1 VGSNTLLELL
11 EHVLHLL
18 SDEVLDLS
26 LELGKLAADLVGSAA
41 GSALS
46 LLELLSNLIL
56 DLGDGRDGNG
66 VLGGLLGGAL
76 GGLVA
81 TLLNNVGEVGR
92 SSTVPGEDVSCVRG
106 NIRQSTNSTD
116 SDEVSLELLG
126 GDVGDGIGRVLG
138 GLEGEV
144 VGQETSNVGRGHG
157 GTRDGVGGVLRANPG
172 GEDVQARGEDVV
184 ALSVVGEVRTLVTEG
199 GGTNSD
205 SVLGSRRRVVAGI
218 CVVVTGGN
226 GEVDAGIDGS
236 VDGKVKSGG
245 LATAKRHV
253 GSRALEA
260 LLLALLG
267 GADSVAVSLSG
278 PLNALDDVR
287 HGARAVGAEDL
298 DGVDVGLLGDAVLLT
313 SDGTRAVGAVAV
325 AILVGIAVGDGLAP
339 VSTALEV
346 DVLVVC
352 TGVDDVDVDT
362 LTAVGRVEVLVPRA
376 EAQRV
381 AVRDTGKTP
390 WGVLLRLVV
399 VAKGVDLRV
408 TLDVVDLSDDH
419 VSGSTKAGTKYPDGP
434 ITC

>member
-1 VGSNTLLELL
+1 MGSNTLLEFL
-11 EHVLHLL
+11 EHVLHLF
-18 SDEVLDLS
+18 SDEILDLG
-26 LELGKLAADLVGSAA
+26 LELGKLAADLMSSTA
-41 GSALS
+41 GSAPG
-46 LLELLSNLIL
+46 LLELLSDLIL
-56 DLGDGRDGNG
+56 NLGDGRDGDG
-66 VLGGLLGGAL
+66 VLSGLLGGAL
-76 GGLVA
+76 SRLVA

-92 SSTVPGEDVSCVRG
+92 SSTVPGEDVGCVRG
-106 NIRQSTNSTD
+106 NIRKSTNGTD

-126 GDVGDGIGRVLG
+126 GDVSDSIGRVLG

-144 VGQETSNVGRGHG
+144 VGQETSNVGRGHR

-172 GEDVQARGEDVV
+172 GEDVQARGKDVV
-184 ALSVVGEVRTLVTEG
+184 ALSVVGEVRTLVAEG
-199 GGTNSD
+199 GGTNGD
-205 SVLGSRRRVVAGI
+205 GVLGSRRRVVAGV

-236 VDGKVKSGG
+236 VDGKVKSSG

-267 GADSVAVSLSG
+267 GADSVAVSLGG
-278 PLNALDDVR
+278 PLNTLDDVG

-298 DGVDVGLLGDAVLLT
+298 DGVDVGLLGDTILLT
-313 SDGTRAVGAVAV
+313 SDGTRAVGAVTV
-325 AILVGIAVGDGLAP
+325 AILISIAVRDGLAP

-346 DVLVVC
+346 DVLVVG

-362 LTAVGRVEVLVPRA
+362 LTTVGRVEVLVPRA

-381 AVRDTGKTP
+381 AVRDTGETP

-399 VAKGVDLRV
+399 VAEGGDLRV
-408 TLDVVDLSDDH
+408 TLDVGDLSDDH
-419 VSGSTKAGTKYPDGP
+419 VIGRTKAGTKYPDGP